1 VDRGDGGLTDMTTT
15 EAAQTAG
22 PAPELP
28 RPHRDRRGRR
38 RVGDPTGARRFGLQ
52 LAGAPGLWL
61 LVFLVLPMILML
73 LWSFRPAGMGS
84 LAFTGGEPLTLETYR
99 RNLST
104 GVFIGSL
111 VRTIGMVGI
120 VAAAAVILAYPL
132 AYLLAWVAGPRR
144 YVLLSL
150 IVAPAL
156 VSYMLR
162 LFAWRTLLGSGGVFN
177 TTLQRLGLI
186 DGPLEFLLY
195 NRFAVI
201 LVLTYIWLPFAA
213 LPIFARLEQVNPN
226 LLAAARDL
234 GATPARTFRRVTF
247 PLSLPGVYAAFF
259 FVFIPT
265 LGDFATAAL
274 VGGNT
279 GRMYGNV
286 IRGIVGSP
294 DFPSA
299 AVLSILLF
307 AVAGIAMVIAF
318 RVMRIEAV
326 TDLA

>member
-1 VDRGDGGLTDMTTT
+1 MTTT
-15 EAAQTAG
+15 ETAHPPG
-22 PAPELP
+22 PAPPPSPPGEP
-28 RPHRDRRGRR
+28 ARAGA
-38 RVGDPTGARRFGLQ
+38 RVADPTGARRFGLQ
-52 LAGAPGLWL
+52 LAGAPSLWL
-61 LVFLVLPMILML
+61 LAFLVLPMLLMV
-73 LWSFRPAGMGS
+73 LWSFRPAGMSS
-84 LAFTGGEPLTLETYR
+84 LTFTGGEPLTLETYR
-99 RNLST
+99 VNLST
-104 GVFIGSL
+104 GVFLGSL
-111 VRTIGMVGI
+111 VRTIGTVAV
-120 VAAAAVILAYPL
+120 VAAGAVVLSYPL
-132 AYLLAWVAGPRR
+132 AYLLARVAGPRR

-177 TTLQRLGLI
+177 TTLQRMGLV

-213 LPIFARLEQVNPN
+213 LPIFARLEQLNPN
-226 LLAAARDL
+226 LLAASRDL
-234 GATPARTFRRVTF
+234 GATPGRTFRRVTL

-307 AVAGIAMVIAF
+307 AVAAVAMVIAF
-318 RVMRIEAV
+318 RVLRIEKV

>member
-1 VDRGDGGLTDMTTT
+1 MTTT
-15 EAAQTAG
+15 ETT
-22 PAPELP
+22 PAPGPSRQDPDEP
-28 RPHRDRRGRR
+28 PAVARGRAA
-38 RVGDPTGARRFGLQ
+38 DPTGIRRFGLQ
-52 LAGAPGLWL
+52 LAGVPSLWL
-61 LVFLVLPMILML
+61 LVFLVVPILLMV
-73 LWSFRPAGMGS
+73 LWSFRAPGVSS
-84 LAFTGGEPLTLETYR
+84 LDFVGGEPLSLDAYR
-99 RNLST
+99 VNLGT
-104 GVFIGSL
+104 TVFLASL
-111 VRTIGMVGI
+111 VRTVGMVLA
-120 VAAAAVILAYPL
+120 VATASVILAYPL
-132 AYLLAWVAGPRR
+132 AYLLARVAGPRR

-162 LFAWRTLLGSGGVFN
+162 LFAWRTLLGSGGAVN
-177 TTLQRLGLI
+177 AALESIGLT

-213 LPIFARLEQVNPN
+213 LPIFARLEQLNPN
-226 LLAAARDL
+226 LLAASRDL
-234 GATPARTFRRVTF
+234 GATPARSFRRVTL
-247 PLSLPGVYAAFF
+247 PLSVPGVDAAFF

-299 AVLSILLF
+299 AVLSLLLF
-307 AVAGIAMVIAF
+307 AVAGLAMVIAY
-318 RVMRIEAV
+318 RVLRIEAV